1 MSNKRVSDMSDEEIR
16 EMAGAAPSPAAWVA
30 ASRDRLE
37 QDIRR
42 LALTEASVASGV
54 HGDLRKALAALRAV
68 LKRHQPKTVTVREMC
83 GAHAWGTKA
92 GRSVPLGDFRAE
104 VDACPDCVKRE
115 QVTCTGCSPE
125 CPDDNLWE
133 KCPERTAIAGE
144 LLSEE
149 GSQDA

>member
-1 MSNKRVSDMSDEEIR
+1 
-16 EMAGAAPSPAAWVA
+16 MAEPDPAAWVA

-37 QDIRR
+37 QDILR

-54 HGDLRKALAALRAV
+54 HGDLRRALKALDAV

-92 GRSVPLGDFRAE
+92 GRSVPLGEFQAE
-104 VDACPDCVKRE
+104 VDACTDCTSRL
-115 QVTCTGCSPE
+115 QVECTGCNPE
-125 CPDDNLWE
+125 CPDDSLWE
-133 KCPERTAIAGE
+133 KCPERAAIAGE

-149 GSQDA
+149 EQ